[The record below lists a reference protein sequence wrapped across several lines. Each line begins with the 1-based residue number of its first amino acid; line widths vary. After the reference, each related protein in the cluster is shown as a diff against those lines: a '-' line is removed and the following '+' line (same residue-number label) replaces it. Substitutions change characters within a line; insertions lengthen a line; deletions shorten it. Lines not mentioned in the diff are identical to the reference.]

1 MNKVCERIC
10 DPIEV
15 LNKIPKGYRE
25 LQGLCG
31 GPPSQEGVSPMEM
44 KIHACVTF
52 STEEIIKP
60 IDSTNPHK
68 GIGPDGFCGL
78 IFSQDK

>member
-1 MNKVCERIC
+1 MFLTKEGERVCYPTEVINRIA
-10 DPIEV
+10 D
-15 LNKIPKGYRE
+15 GYRE

-44 KIHACVTF
+44 VIEPSVTF
-52 STEEIIKP
+52 SPEEIIKA

-78 IFSQDK
+78 ILN